1 MVTTIIPNI
10 SRQIHFSNLYTTNIF
25 TEPKLNGRILSENTL
40 FTVVFVSHLYHM
52 FVNTRQAAGRGAPV
66 SRDQREHSLSKL
78 NIIMTCAW
86 AVPATCACNS
96 RRWSR
101 CTATQAGRTPRPA
114 AARTP
119 CWGKAPQSLLFFLK
133 EKRKNNFHI
142 CPYA

>member
-1 MVTTIIPNI
+1 MDGYCLRIHCLLLCSSVICITCSSIQDKQRDVAPQWVETNVNI
-10 SRQIHFSNLYTTNIF
+10 
-25 TEPKLNGRILSENTL
+25 
-40 FTVVFVSHLYHM
+40 
-52 FVNTRQAAGRGAPV
+52 A
-66 SRDQREHSLSKL
+66 SLRL

-101 CTATQAGRTPRPA
+101 CTAAQAGRTPRPA

-133 EKRKNNFHI
+133 EKRNINFTLCSARKENCKSAQLIEH
-142 CPYA
+142 YN